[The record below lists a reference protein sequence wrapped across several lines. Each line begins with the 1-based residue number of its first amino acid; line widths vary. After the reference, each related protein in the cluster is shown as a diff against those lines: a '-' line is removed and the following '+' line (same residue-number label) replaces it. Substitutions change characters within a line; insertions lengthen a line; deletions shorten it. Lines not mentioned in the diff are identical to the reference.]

1 MRAKSEGEEKKR
13 RGDATKQFRGD
24 SILSSRSGIFEK
36 RAVKGREGRRGQ
48 LNNWLIKA
56 AARFTDLLEKMRFRE
71 KRGNEGG
78 ERQITRTPAKI
89 VSPRVN

>member
-36 RAVKGREGRRGQ
+36 RAVKGEGAERGEERA
-48 LNNWLIKA
+48 IK
-56 AARFTDLLEKMRFRE
+56 
-71 KRGNEGG
+71 
-78 ERQITRTPAKI
+78 
-89 VSPRVN
+89 